1 MASLNP
7 EQHDAVHHLDS
18 PLLVL
23 AGAGSGKTGVITRKV
38 AHLLAKPLRSHT
50 EVMAVTFT
58 NKAAREMRDRI
69 HGLLRVR
76 PARPPWIS
84 TFHSLGLRFLQQDG
98 RAAGLKPGF
107 SIFDSGDGRGLL
119 RELTRQE
126 MEIGET
132 DLQRLQQRVSSLKS
146 ELISPAAA
154 LSSAEDEEA
163 LRTARLY
170 GDYERHLR
178 AYNAVDFDDLI
189 VLPVRL
195 LGEDPDLRERWQNR
209 VAHLLVDEYQDTN
222 AAQYRMLRYLVG
234 PMARFTVV
242 GDDDQSIYAWRGAQ
256 PENLQ
261 RLQEDFPH
269 LRVIKLEQNYRST
282 GYILKAANT
291 LIAQNAHL
299 FEKRL
304 WSKLG
309 QGERLRVVAC
319 EDGDD
324 EVRRVVSDLMQHRMT
339 HRARYADYAIL
350 YRSNHQARPFER
362 ALREH
367 QVPYRITGG
376 SSFFD
381 AAEVRDLLAYL
392 RLLQNPDDDAAFLR
406 IVNVPRREI
415 GASTLEKLAGYA
427 QRRQISLLMAAGEM
441 GLRQCVPERAA
452 EHLYTFAEWMLR
464 MQRTAH
470 EEDAPTC
477 LKRLLEGIDYM
488 NWLAESDKNRRAVE
502 KRQKNVR
509 ELVDWFTR
517 LQARWADEATL
528 ERLLAHISLVG
539 MLDRQEE
546 ADADEV
552 QLLTLHSA
560 KGLEFDH
567 VYLVGVEEDLLPHRN
582 SLDAGTLE
590 EERRLAY
597 VGITRARRR
606 LTLTYA
612 ARRRVGGEDVD
623 REPSRFLSELP
634 AEVLEW
640 ERSSADADPAARQER
655 GRAHLESLRKMLA
668 GEG

>member
-7 EQHDAVHHLDS
+7 EQHDAVHHLDG

-38 AHLLAKPLRSHT
+38 AHLLAQPLRSHT

-304 WSKLG
+304 WSRLG
-309 QGERLRVVAC
+309 QGERLRIVAC